1 MAVDI
6 VNSDFDWLGLRQS
19 VSSEAYEFW
28 ELNHDSPVGLEIFCK
43 IMTDL
48 CGKEVPKVLKKYG
61 ETFEEVHQKTREE
74 FNFWEGKY
82 GKGQ

>member
-19 VSSEAYEFW
+19 VSSEIYEFW
-28 ELNHDSPVGLEIFCK
+28 ELNHDSPLGLETFCK
-43 IMTDL
+43 IMNNL
-48 CGKEVPKVLKKYG
+48 GCKEVPKVLKQYG
-61 ETFEEVHQKTREE
+61 DTFEEVHQKTREE
-74 FNFWEGKY
+74 FNFWGGKY